1 MKVFRWGSRALDMFP
16 EDTALHKTYNYEGKV
31 IIIGAGASGLAAAKI
46 LQRNN
51 IDYLI
56 LEASNRYG
64 GRLKENKTLADFP
77 IDLGAEWIHHRP
89 AVLNRLKGK
98 SGDLVEEETVP
109 YNVPY
114 KFEKAYG
121 STSYRKIFSWIQTAQ
136 HPRSAA
142 GHPPHDSDQ

>member
-16 EDTALHKTYNYEGKV
+16 EDNALHKTYNFEGKV

-77 IDLGAEWIHHRP
+77 IDLGAEWIHHLP
-89 AVLNRLKGK
+89 AVLNSLKGMCLLVPRNMTQAAGFYNTLIKSDDPALIVECVNGYRLK
-98 SGDLVEEETVP
+98 
-109 YNVPY
+109 
-114 KFEKAYG
+114 
-121 STSYRKIFSWIQTAQ
+121 
-136 HPRSAA
+136 
-142 GHPPHDSDQ
+142 

>member
-16 EDTALHKTYNYEGKV
+16 EDNALDKTYNFEGKV

-51 IDYLI
+51 IDYLV

-77 IDLGAEWIHHRP
+77 IDL
-89 AVLNRLKGK
+89 
-98 SGDLVEEETVP
+98 
-109 YNVPY
+109 
-114 KFEKAYG
+114 
-121 STSYRKIFSWIQTAQ
+121 
-136 HPRSAA
+136 
-142 GHPPHDSDQ
+142 

>member
-16 EDTALHKTYNYEGKV
+16 EDNALHKTYNFEGKV
-31 IIIGAGASGLAAAKI
+31 IIIGAGAAGLAAAKI

-77 IDLGAEWIHHRP
+77 IDLGAEWIHHLP
-89 AVLNRLKGK
+89 TVLNRLKGK
-98 SGDLVEEETVP
+98 SGDQVDE
-109 YNVPY
+109 
-114 KFEKAYG
+114 
-121 STSYRKIFSWIQTAQ
+121 
-136 HPRSAA
+136 
-142 GHPPHDSDQ
+142 